1 MGIAYMGTLAIGRGC
16 CPGSRP
22 NRALA
27 GGINVERHIS
37 GNSSNAEAL
46 PRGKLYGEYAMS
58 RDEDG
63 ISNAYWLIFASGM
76 TAVAVA
82 IGAIVAS
89 IA

>member
-1 MGIAYMGTLAIGRGC
+1 
-16 CPGSRP
+16 
-22 NRALA
+22 
-27 GGINVERHIS
+27 
-37 GNSSNAEAL
+37 
-46 PRGKLYGEYAMS
+46 MS